1 MGRWGKK
8 LAVGLIIGFVVVL
21 ATPTL
26 PGADADP
33 AQPLTGTLKKVHDTG
48 VVAIGYREAS
58 IPFSYLNSRG
68 EPIGYSIDLGRA
80 IVEGIRDELD
90 GQPLTIKFVLVTSE
104 SRMPAVLQGEIDLEC
119 GSTTN
124 NAARQQQVAF
134 SPVMFVAGTKLLV
147 RRGSPIQSFRDLKGR
162 TVVVTAGT
170 TNEQTMHRLADQLSL
185 DVHLVTGKDHEAS
198 FGQLATGQAD
208 AFAGDD
214 ALLYGLV
221 AKHRAQGDFI
231 VVGDF
236 LSYDPY
242 GIMFRKDDPQ
252 LARVVNRVFQE
263 LAQSREL
270 EYTYNRWFL
279 EKLPD
284 DGRLNLPMS
293 AQLQEIFRML
303 GAPD

>member
-1 MGRWGKK
+1 MDRWGKK
-8 LAVGLIIGFVVVL
+8 VTVGLVIGFVVAL
-21 ATPTL
+21 ATPTV
-26 PGADADP
+26 PGMDTDP

-68 EPIGYSIDLGRA
+68 EPIGYSVDLGRA
-80 IVEGIRDELD
+80 IAEGLRDELD
-90 GQPLTIKFVLVTSE
+90 GQPLTIKFVPVTSE
-104 SRMPAVLQGEIDLEC
+104 SRMRALLQGEIDLEC

-124 NAARQQQVAF
+124 NTARQQQVAF

-147 RRGSPIQSFRDLKGR
+147 RRGSPIESFRDLKR
-162 TVVVTAGT
+162 KTVVVTAGT
-170 TNEQTMHRLADQLSL
+170 TNEQTMRGLANTLGL
-185 DVHLVTGKDHEAS
+185 DVDLVTEKDHEAS
-198 FGQLATGQAD
+198 FSQLAIGKAD

-214 ALLYGLV
+214 ALLYGLL
-221 AKHRAQGDFI
+221 AKHRAQAEFV

-252 LARVVNRVFQE
+252 LAQVVNRVFQE

-279 EKLPD
+279 ENLPD

-293 AQLQEIFRML
+293 AQLQAIFRML